1 MDRELERRLVL
12 QWGET
17 GKLLEEIHRRELK
30 EMTEDEACAASET
43 VLSLVG
49 NFPLPLRRVAWSGLI
64 EQQALFH
71 RRCVA

>member
-17 GKLLEEIHRRELK
+17 GRLLEEIRRRELRS
-30 EMTEDEACAASET
+30 MSDEKGRKISAT
-43 VLSLVG
+43 LLSLAK
-49 NFPLPLRRVAWSGLI
+49 NFPIPQRRLIWSGLV

-71 RRCVA
+71 RRRVG